1 MAKYTDAKFP
11 DKINDL
17 IDNEGNVKVGSDVV
31 SQEELAENY
40 YTKEEVDQLAAAVYR
55 YMGSV
60 DTFGDLPSE
69 GQKVGD
75 TYNVLDTGDNYA
87 WDGEGWDK
95 LAGAVIAN
103 STGTPIDSLQ
113 TLRVGANVYSV
124 PQGDVTTEQM
134 NEAIAAAITTALNT
148 AV

>member
-1 MAKYTDAKFP
+1 MEVFMAKYTDAKFP

-40 YTKEEVDQLAAAVYR
+40 YTKEEVDQLAASVYR

-60 DTFGDLPSE
+60 DTFGDLPTE
-69 GQKVGD
+69 EQKIGD

-87 WDGEGWDK
+87 
-95 LAGAVIAN
+95 
-103 STGTPIDSLQ
+103 
-113 TLRVGANVYSV
+113 
-124 PQGDVTTEQM
+124 
-134 NEAIAAAITTALNT
+134 
-148 AV
+148 